1 MSARS
6 KARKRAVDAL
16 YAAELR
22 GLSALD
28 LLTETE
34 ELSAGRQNQDEIFGF
49 AKSLVEGVSTNS
61 HEIDQ
66 IIEGLAQN
74 WSLARMPALDK
85 AILRV
90 GAFEILH
97 LAEVPNSVAISE
109 AVDLAKELSTDES
122 PGFVNGVLAAIAATR
137 KPI

>member
-49 AKSLVEGVSTNS
+49 AKSLVEGVAKNS

-137 KPI
+137 RPI